1 MAKKE
6 RMTGGHREPVGFR
19 EGYQGKKLFDGVKLV
34 PVKSPAA
41 DVPVKKPSAEVPS
54 KGSKDSAPTPS
65 K

>member
-1 MAKKE
+1 MARE
-6 RMTGGHREPVGFR
+6 RTTDSRRQPVGFR

-41 DVPVKKPSAEVPS
+41 DVPVKSPSSNVPS
-54 KGSKDSAPTPS
+54 KGSKDSAPTT